1 MERLFDLR
9 FVIGAF
15 FTVAGLLLLVYGFA
29 EGAAI
34 NRNCGALFV
43 LFGIVMV
50 ALSYLRPHQD
60 PNTEEAP
67 GKSGH

>member
-15 FTVAGLLLLVYGFA
+15 FTIAGILLLVYGFV

-43 LFGIVMV
+43 LFEVMV
-50 ALSYLRPHQD
+50 LRLKTKLGVPLEDMRSRHT
-60 PNTEEAP
+60 NME
-67 GKSGH
+67 